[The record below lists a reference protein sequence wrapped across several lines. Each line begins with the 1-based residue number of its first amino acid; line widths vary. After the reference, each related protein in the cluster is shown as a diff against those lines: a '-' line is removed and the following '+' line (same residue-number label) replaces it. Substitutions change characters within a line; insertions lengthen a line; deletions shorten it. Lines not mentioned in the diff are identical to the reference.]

1 MKWHLLVLVTPGCL
15 IVETSCVTHSI
26 LQWDNLQYLRQD
38 TKINQTKYEE

>member
-1 MKWHLLVLVTPGCL
+1 MKWHVLVL
-15 IVETSCVTHSI
+15 VTHSI